1 MIPSQKCIDLIK
13 KFEGLELKAY
23 KCPASIVTIGW
34 GSTMYMDGTKIK
46 MGDVVTDIEATK
58 LLYWEVSN
66 KAKAIGLININQ
78 NKFDALVSFA
88 FNLGIGALRDSTLFK
103 KVRMNSDD
111 LTIRDEFM
119 RWTKARVNGKLTELP
134 GLVKRR
140 KAEADLYFSKI

>member
-13 KFEGLELKAY
+13 KFEGYQSNAY
-23 KCPASIVTIGW
+23 KCPASIITIGY

-46 MGDVVTDIEATK
+46 MGDVITEKESND
-58 LLYWEVSN
+58 LLFWEVAN
-66 KAKAIGLININQ
+66 KSKAIGVINVNQ

-88 FNLGIGALRDSTLFK
+88 YNLGIGALRDSTLFK

-111 LTIRDEFM
+111 ATIRDEFM
-119 RWTKARVNGKLTELP
+119 KWTKARVNGKLTELP

-140 KAEADLYFSKI
+140 KAEVDLYFSK